1 MPSIEDWLNG
11 LGLGKYSKVLAEND
25 VDLRAL
31 PHLDDADL
39 QALGVSLGHRK
50 VMLAAIAALRA
61 AAPAEIERE
70 REHDR
75 HGSIVDGPPT
85 GAEPASAP
93 GPDLRL
99 LSVLFC
105 DMVESTSLSARLSA
119 EEMHELISVY
129 QETVAGAVKR
139 YGGYVAKF
147 LGDGVLAYFG
157 WPIAYEDHAEARFAP
172 VLRLLPG
179 SRAS

>member
-61 AAPAEIERE
+61 AAPAEIECE

-75 HGSIVDGPPT
+75 HGSVVI
-85 GAEPASAP
+85 PANGIYST
-93 GPDLRL
+93 LR
-99 LSVLFC
+99 
-105 DMVESTSLSARLSA
+105 
-119 EEMHELISVY
+119 
-129 QETVAGAVKR
+129 K
-139 YGGYVAKF
+139 YV
-147 LGDGVLAYFG
+147 V
-157 WPIAYEDHAEARFAP
+157 
-172 VLRLLPG
+172 
-179 SRAS
+179 